1 MLSLEQA
8 RDVVTG
14 TVCSR
19 NEWLPQKDDLVILDE
34 LTIEKPWGWVLFWGS
49 RLWHETQDIKY
60 AIAGNA
66 PPLVE
71 KQSGRVLVMG
81 TARATEQ
88 YIERYEKTGDPHG

>member
-8 RDVVTG
+8 RDVVTS

-19 NEWLPQKDDLVILDE
+19 AEWLPQKDDLVILDD
-34 LTIEKPWGWVLFWGS
+34 LTIEKPWGWVFFLGS

-66 PPLVE
+66 PLLVE